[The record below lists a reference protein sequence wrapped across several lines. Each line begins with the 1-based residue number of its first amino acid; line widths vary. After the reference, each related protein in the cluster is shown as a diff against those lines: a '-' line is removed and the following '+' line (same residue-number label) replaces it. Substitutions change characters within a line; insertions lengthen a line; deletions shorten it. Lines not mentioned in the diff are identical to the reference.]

1 MPQAGGTDREILMR
15 WKVKET
21 TYDTVAAYVEVVQRN
36 TFVLV
41 GAGVVVHQHTRLLMH
56 DLRERADNSAR
67 RTYVPVWNVSI
78 LRSVLLREQRELG

>member
-1 MPQAGGTDREILMR
+1 MR

-56 DLRERADNSAR
+56 DLRERADSMCEEDVRAGMERLNSEIGAAE
-67 RTYVPVWNVSI
+67 
-78 LRSVLLREQRELG
+78 EQRELG